1 MSGAMDSLDTLLRCL
16 RIRRCD
22 HLPIVAAFCRRIG
35 LIDTV
40 NRVVPT
46 QMEVDVGTT
55 VQGMVLD
62 TLSGRSPLYR
72 LGAFFR
78 QQDTEL
84 LLGRAVPD
92 TAFNDTTVARAMDAL
107 FAAGAATVFAE
118 VAFQAAVR
126 FPLDL
131 RHVHF
136 DTTSVSVW
144 GDYPAATDGGNHLHL
159 TYGHSKDHRPDLK
172 QFLLETLCVHRN
184 IPILGGCADGNAAD
198 KTRNHALL
206 TRLSRHMARHGLG
219 EGDFLYVAD
228 AAMVTQ
234 DNLARIGANRFV
246 TRLPFTYHEAERAVA
261 TAVAAG
267 VWDAIGP
274 LAQTH
279 VSPQRPAA
287 VYRCAETTVTLYDTQ
302 YRAVV
307 VHSTAHDKRRQ
318 QRLQR
323 QLDAS
328 QQHLQQRLAE
338 ESQRQYYCRADAES
352 AATRLANET
361 TSLHRLQVTVVE
373 NVRYAPGRPPKNRP
387 RTIAAVR
394 YQLTGELQ
402 ERADAIQRQQQEAG
416 CFVLLTNVPADGE
429 HAYTGA
435 QLLHA
440 YKDQHGIERNF
451 SFLKDPLIVN
461 DLFLKKPER
470 IETLGAILLM
480 ALLVWNLIE
489 HALRQHLA
497 EHQQCLPGWDNKAT
511 DRPTAFM
518 MSTKFAGMQ
527 IIQCNAKRLLAEPLN
542 HVQTSYLKALH
553 LTEQDLLNPYACPD

>member
-1 MSGAMDSLDTLLRCL
+1 MQPVETLLGRL
-16 RIRRCD
+16 RIRPAD

-35 LIDTV
+35 LMETV

-46 QMEVDVGTT
+46 QMAVDVGTV

-72 LGAFFR
+72 LDAFIR

-84 LLGRAVPD
+84 LLGRTLPA

-107 FAAGAATVFAE
+107 FAAGAATVFGE

-131 RHVHF
+131 RQVHF
-136 DTTSVSVW
+136 DTTSVNVW
-144 GDYPAATDGGNHLHL
+144 GDYAGAAPDDLRL

-184 IPILGGCADGNAAD
+184 IPILGGCADGNASD

-206 TRLSRHMARHGLG
+206 TRLSAHLARHGLG

-234 DNLARIGANRFV
+234 DNLVCLGANRFV
-246 TRLPFTYHEAERAVA
+246 TRLPFTYHETERVVTQAVA
-261 TAVAAG
+261 GG
-267 VWDAIGP
+267 VWESIGA
-274 LAQTH
+274 LAQTAT
-279 VSPQRPAA
+279 SRARPAA
-287 VYRCAETTVTLYDTQ
+287 VYRCAESQVTLYGTA

-307 VHSTAHDKRRQ
+307 VHSSAHDQRRQ
-318 QRLQR
+318 RRLQR
-323 QLDAS
+323 QLNAS
-328 QQHLQQRLAE
+328 QQHLQQCLAE
-338 ESQRQYYCRADAES
+338 EQPREYFCRADAE
-352 AATRLANET
+352 AAAARLAAQATE
-361 TSLHRLQVTVVE
+361 LQDLAVTVVE
-373 NVRYAPGRPPKNRP
+373 HLRYAPGRPPKNRP
-387 RTIAAVR
+387 RPIAAIR
-394 YQLTGELQ
+394 YRLRGQIQ
-402 ERADAIQRQQQEAG
+402 PNAPAIQRQQEQAG
-416 CFVLLTNVPADGE
+416 CFVLLTNVPRHGDQ
-429 HAYTGA
+429 AYSAA

-461 DLFLKKPER
+461 DLFLKKPQR
-470 IETLGAILLM
+470 IEVLGAILLI

-489 HALRQHLA
+489 HAMRQHL
-497 EHQQCLPGWDNKAT
+497 EQHHQLLPGWDNKPT
-511 DRPTAFM
+511 RRPTAFM
-518 MSTKFAGMQ
+518 MSTKFAGLQ
-527 IIQCNAKRLLAEPLN
+527 ILQLGTDRRLAQPLSDTQR
-542 HVQTSYLKALH
+542 HYLSALH
-553 LTEQDLLNPYACPD
+553 LTEQDLLCPHAVPY